1 MDAHGAARAA
11 RAHDGLTAADV
22 PRAWAVADPYAA
34 LQLPRDASAEEIK
47 EAYKQVA
54 LTCHPDRLVR
64 SRRSESEKKAL
75 TEKFRSASRAY
86 ELIGEE
92 SARAAYDG
100 VILSTQRAMRAA
112 AVARR
117 AVEAARLADET
128 PGVTPLVLH
137 AEPRPRRQLFLWLY
151 PFALLVFTAVAAL
164 LVSAVVLSLGAGTAV
179 SPDAGPLE
187 AAPSSSSVHASPD
200 LIESLWSD
208 VTPFQDLDSVAVS
221 SVRRTSAAVDFNGTA
236 STASVLPGLPGG
248 VQLLFGFALILA
260 PVAAAL
266 WINWL
271 DEIVSTKLDK
281 KYPSRWRPMR
291 RRLARLDVHFA
302 LTDPDLEQHEA
313 ELLRALRQPAPAV
326 PTKAQARSRGETVI
340 GSCELGLDGTTGA
353 VVMHLD
359 AFASLRCGY
368 TPLKPRQMGRLCR
381 DDGSVAY
388 DLVWNA
394 LPGETS
400 ELYWLTG
407 EGVRLEWSGAE
418 SARTLVVPAPKPGAS
433 VRRTF
438 HLLLKVGSSNFS
450 SPCVLLGA
458 TPDTLVTLRRPETA
472 PMTPEAQAA
481 ARLRNEAHAARAAGE
496 PTRIQA
502 ALAALIEARSEV
514 AATHFPD
521 LKRLIA
527 LLEETL
533 EQIAVQQ
540 AERRAAAA
548 AKKAAEA
555 EAEARAKAAALAE
568 AKSQAKAPP
577 AKAKAKREKKPQ
589 PPSAPPPPPPAVV
602 AAPQPAMPAAAA
614 QAELVRRSTPQPPPV
629 AVTPPPPLVQ
639 TKPAMLPRS
648 EPRSPETPDALAEVQ
663 PSAPVFVAPAAAVAA
678 APSVLPPLLPAWAM
692 SAAHTPVAAPN
703 PYAAPS
709 APAAPPPLLPPLP
722 PLSSSE
728 AERLRTALA
737 AQHAVLAAEQAARR
751 ATEEGAL
758 CVVCLD
764 APKDTLLLPCKH
776 LCVCAACA
784 AQLANA
790 ATGFNCPLGCG
801 PVAQHVSGIFR

>member
-1 MDAHGAARAA
+1 MDAHAAARAA

-221 SVRRTSAAVDFNGTA
+221 SVRRTFAAVDFNGTA

-368 TPLKPRQMGRLCR
+368 TPPKPRQMGRLCR

-388 DLVWNA
+388 DLDWSA
-394 LPGETS
+394 LPDETS

-407 EGVRLEWSGAE
+407 EGVRLEWSGAD
-418 SARTLVVPAPKPGAS
+418 SARTVVVPAPKPGAAE
-433 VRRTF
+433 RRTF
-438 HLLLKVGSSNFS
+438 RLLLKVGSSNFS
-450 SPCVLLGA
+450 APCVLLGA

-502 ALAALIEARSEV
+502 ALAALIEARSEG